1 MQHSRIEHVV
11 INSLGNCLVAI
22 IVNQARTDGGGTL
35 LRLVP
40 HLYCSLVCLTFGIVS
55 RLAAWTSRPLQS
67 NFLIG
72 LFRKQV
78 VIKSNIIII

>member
-22 IVNQARTDGGGTL
+22 IVNQAKTDGANRGTVFTG
-35 LRLVP
+35 R
-40 HLYCSLVCLTFGIVS
+40 VCLTFGIVS

>member
-22 IVNQARTDGGGTL
+22 IVNQAKTDRANRGTVFTG
-35 LRLVP
+35 R
-40 HLYCSLVCLTFGIVS
+40 VCLTFGIVS